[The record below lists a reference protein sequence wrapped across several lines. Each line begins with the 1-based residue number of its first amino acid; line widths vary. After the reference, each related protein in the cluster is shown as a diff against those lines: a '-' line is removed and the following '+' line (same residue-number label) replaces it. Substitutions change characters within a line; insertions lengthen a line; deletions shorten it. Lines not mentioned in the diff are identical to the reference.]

1 MLKLRNNHTCF
12 KIKLMKW
19 FTIAK
24 IFPKKGCF
32 GPQYN
37 TKEYED
43 ALHDCEQECGRN
55 FNGAPMEKRRCS
67 CSCDYLGTPEECGK
81 SGAFSFNANSISIM
95 ISFFMYK
102 YLVN

>member
-1 MLKLRNNHTCF
+1 MT
-12 KIKLMKW
+12 
-19 FTIAK
+19 
-24 IFPKKGCF
+24 
-32 GPQYN
+32 YESE
-37 TKEYED
+37 EYKT
-43 ALHDCEQECGRN
+43 ALHKCEQKCGED

-67 CSCDYLGTPEECGK
+67 CACDYLGTPEECGK